1 MERKEPLFDAP
12 IPGQSM
18 LHELGA
24 RPWQSPPQYSTV
36 EEVVDFYISKMATD
50 EVSVQ
55 IADILEMDVSVV
67 DLAHTMQLANVME
80 GVHTIDVGVLVT
92 PVLMEFIMLI
102 GDSVG
107 VKYRT
112 GLDEQDE
119 NVKNAMINKAMR
131 KFKQEEK
138 KQDNMPTEE
147 KTPVVEEPMEESDT
161 MSNLTGLMA
170 RRQ

>member
-1 MERKEPLFDAP
+1 M
-12 IPGQSM
+12 
-18 LHELGA
+18 
-24 RPWQSPPQYSTV
+24 YT
-36 EEVVDFYISKMATD
+36 VDFYVSKMATD
-50 EVSVQ
+50 EVAVQ

-102 GDSVG
+102 GDSAN

-112 GLDEQDE
+112 GLEEQDE
-119 NVKNAMINKAMR
+119 NVRDAMVKKAMR
-131 KFKQEEK
+131 KFKEEEK
-138 KQDNMPTEE
+138 RQDEMPTEE
-147 KTPVVEEPMEESDT
+147 APVAEEPKEEADT